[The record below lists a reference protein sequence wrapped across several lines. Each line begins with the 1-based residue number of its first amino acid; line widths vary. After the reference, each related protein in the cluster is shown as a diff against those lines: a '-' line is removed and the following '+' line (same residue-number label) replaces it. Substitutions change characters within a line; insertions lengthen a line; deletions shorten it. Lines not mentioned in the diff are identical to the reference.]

1 MSATEQDKKR
11 RRKSRITA
19 EMDEDDLQLDDG
31 DSRPD
36 DGDMDDSGSK
46 SGKQQRTGKRKM
58 KETSRSSAHES
69 IPPKLFKQMKT
80 LLDFL
85 IKYRDKYVDAVEV
98 SPGMNVRL

>member
-1 MSATEQDKKR
+1 MEDGTLSSTEQDKKR
-11 RRKSRITA
+11 RRKRRINA
-19 EMDEDDLQLDDG
+19 DMDEDDLQLDDG

-36 DGDMDDSGSK
+36 DGDMDDASSK

-58 KETSRSSAHES
+58 KETSKSFPHES

-85 IKYRDKYVDAVEV
+85 IKYRDK
-98 SPGMNVRL
+98 